1 MVIGVNREVSV
12 ADYLLLVAVTLIMG
26 MMAFHPYYFGDE
38 ILPFYFSYKPGATVW
53 SIYSSLNEYKPR
65 LIFNGIWAIAAQYGA
80 PRYVFT
86 LFIVG
91 SISSMAMLAYHVAR
105 VQFLTSRLVALTA
118 GAIIITSRFSMVS
131 YYDYVAGTIES
142 LSALC
147 FFFAVALV
155 MAPKAFGQISQ
166 AWRGVLAAFGCVLA
180 VFIHERYMA
189 GTVALGI
196 VMIVRSLM
204 RGGRA
209 FDRKTLSVGLAF
221 SVVPV
226 LLFVMAIRLQ
236 GSLPLTT
243 GTNGTQIAIS
253 FGVIERALIYLGNV
267 FLGINLGHQ
276 WLVGSLQFSGI
287 LHIAV
292 ITGLACLFGLLYLF
306 VLTLGRREVAWG
318 RVAEIIFLIGAL
330 ICVAS
335 LPDASRQEGRWMT
348 PALVLLVF
356 LGMHLG
362 RARAAYLLL
371 LFVMNLT
378 YLMAGSQFKIYNV
391 EASRMAS
398 AIAAPL
404 NRLRPEGSRGIVL
417 NAPDNGAQWVLGG
430 YGGFGNDG
438 TSGSVFGK
446 LNFASQI
453 QVDPSVTTSRDHD
466 FGLYYLGPGLDNE
479 SVFAYIGRRQLE
491 VLQHPGEIM
500 PGAGQT
506 VAGSGV
512 WGAWHWDGDMTMTAG
527 AVELRSGV
535 IGTLNVP
542 ASDLDHK
549 LIVYRAKALDGDAV
563 PMRIQINWADGKG
576 NFLGAFIKVVDV
588 GKAEQNFVAVVVAP
602 AGAREG
608 TVYANLHDGA
618 TGTVELSSI
627 RLIGD

>member
-1 MVIGVNREVSV
+1 MMIRVGRGANA

-38 ILPFYFSYKPGATVW
+38 ILPFYFSYKPGATIW
-53 SIYSSLNEYKPR
+53 SIYSGLNEYKPR
-65 LIFNGIWAIAAQYGA
+65 LIFNGIWAIAAYCEA
-80 PRYVFT
+80 PRYIFM
-86 LFIVG
+86 LLIVG
-91 SISSMAMLAYHVAR
+91 SIGSLAALGYHVAR
-105 VQFLTSRLVALTA
+105 AQFATSRLVALTA

-147 FFFAVALV
+147 FFLAVALV

-166 AWRGVLAAFGCVLA
+166 TWRVALAAFGCVLA

-189 GTVALGI
+189 GTIALGI
-196 VMIVRSLM
+196 VMMARSLM

-209 FDRKTLSVGLAF
+209 LDHKAFGVGLAL

-226 LLFVMAIRLQ
+226 LLFVVAIRLQ

-253 FGVIERALIYLGNV
+253 FGIIERALTYLGNV

-276 WLVGSLQFSGI
+276 WLVGSLQFSGG
-287 LHIAV
+287 LHIAL
-292 ITGLACLFGLLYLF
+292 IIGLACLFGLVYAF
-306 VLTLGRREVAWG
+306 ALTLGRKGVAWG
-318 RVAEIIFLIGAL
+318 RVMEITLLMAAFIG
-330 ICVAS
+330 VAS

-371 LFVMNLT
+371 LFVTNLT
-378 YLMAGSQFKIYNV
+378 YLVAGSQFKIYNV

-398 AIAAPL
+398 AVAAPL

-417 NAPDNGAQWVLGG
+417 NAPDNGGQWVLGG

-438 TSGSVFGK
+438 TSGSVFGR

-453 QVDPSVTTSRDHD
+453 QVDPGVTTSRDHD
-466 FGLYYLGPGLDNE
+466 FGLYYLGPGSNNE
-479 SVFAYIGRRQLE
+479 SVFAYIGHRQLV
-491 VLQHPGEIM
+491 VLQHPDEIA
-500 PGAGQT
+500 PDSGQTIAGQE
-506 VAGSGV
+506 AWS
-512 WGAWHWDGDMTMTAG
+512 AWHWDGNMAMTAG
-527 AVELRSGV
+527 AAELRSGV
-535 IGTLNVP
+535 IGTLKAP

-549 LIVYRAKALDGDAV
+549 LIVYRAKALVGNAV
-563 PMRIQINWADGKG
+563 PMRIQINWADGRG
-576 NFLGAFIKVVDV
+576 NFIGAFIKVVDV
-588 GKAEQNFVAVVVAP
+588 GKVAQNFVAVVVAP

-627 RLIGD
+627 KLIGD